1 MAEPVIIEGEW
12 RAQSR
17 SHFQFFVQDH
27 CLIDYRPG
35 ILFGSGQFQIKDR
48 PCRILHRFVRNT
60 LICET
65 TRHKLGVASL
75 DFFGWHIDIPGRPR
89 IQVGHYRLWNEKNGM
104 SEMVFEVSQGRFPL
118 EKVKVRM
125 LERPDVLVLSA
136 LAFETIRR
144 ITHVDVAGA

>member
-1 MAEPVIIEGEW
+1 
-12 RAQSR
+12 
-17 SHFQFFVQDH
+17 
-27 CLIDYRPG
+27 
-35 ILFGSGQFQIKDR
+35 
-48 PCRILHRFVRNT
+48 
-60 LICET
+60 
-65 TRHKLGVASL
+65 
-75 DFFGWHIDIPGRPR
+75 
-89 IQVGHYRLWNEKNGM
+89 M